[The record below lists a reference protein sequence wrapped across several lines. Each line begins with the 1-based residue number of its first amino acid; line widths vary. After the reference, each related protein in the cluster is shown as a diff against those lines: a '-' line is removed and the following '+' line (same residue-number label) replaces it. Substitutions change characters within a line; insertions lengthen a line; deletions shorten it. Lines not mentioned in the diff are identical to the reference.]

1 MDSDRDELLQTFTPE
16 AHELLDEIERALLQL
31 ETGRDAHEVL
41 QRVFRATHTLK
52 GSAGSIGLGGLSD
65 LGHAAEDI
73 IESLCR
79 GELPLSTPVVSLLL
93 ETVDAARRLVAE
105 VERGQAERSTSYRG
119 VVARLEEARRGGLK
133 AEEDAGATSARRAT
147 EDDAE
152 GATGI
157 KSIRVAV
164 EKLDCMADLIG
175 ELTLGRNRIARTLRA
190 VRGDAG
196 AALRDEM
203 EEQDRLC
210 KELEEAVRAARMVPV
225 GPWFRHYERTVR
237 DLAHA
242 HGRQARLLVVHGD
255 VEVDTAV
262 VERFRDAL
270 THILRNAICHGIEPP
285 EARRAA
291 GKDPCGTITL
301 HAAHER
307 GGIALRIS
315 DDGAGMSRERIA
327 ARVCA
332 LGRHPEPE
340 ALPDHEL
347 FSLVFEPGFS
357 TAAESSHLAGRGMGM
372 DVVRR
377 SVESIQGTI
386 RIESR
391 EGHGTSLSIQLPLTL
406 ATIEGLSVGIGGE
419 RYVIPLRAVLACCD
433 LPRGA
438 LAHGGAQGLMI
449 RRGRALPCVRLR
461 ALFGLGGSPPPDERV
476 VIVAHDG
483 SEAGLVVDLLDGEGR
498 TVVKPL
504 GQLFRRVRGISGSTI
519 LGDGSVAMILDVD
532 ALLGGVL
539 GDLGPVEAP
548 DERRAAPAAAGG
560 SPG

>member
-1 MDSDRDELLQTFTPE
+1 MDSDRDELLQTFLPE
-16 AHELLDEIERALLQL
+16 AHEILDEIERALLQL
-31 ETGRDAHEVL
+31 ETGSNVHDVL

-52 GSAGSIGLGGLSD
+52 GSAGSVGLGGLSD

-73 IESLCR
+73 IEALCNDD
-79 GELPLSTPVVSLLL
+79 LPLTTPLVSLLL

-105 VERGQAERSTSYRG
+105 VEKGQVERSTSHRE
-119 VVARLEEARRGGLK
+119 VVARLQEARRGGLE
-133 AEEDAGATSARRAT
+133 APQDARATSARRAT
-147 EDDAE
+147 GDDAE
-152 GATGI
+152 EAASI

-164 EKLDCMADLIG
+164 EKLDRMADLIG
-175 ELTLGRNRIARTLRA
+175 ELTLGRNRIMRKLRA
-190 VRGDAG
+190 VRGEAG

-203 EEQDRLC
+203 EEQERLC
-210 KELEEAVRAARMVPV
+210 KELEEAVRAARMVPI

-237 DLAHA
+237 DLAHS
-242 HGRQARLLVVHGD
+242 HGRLARLVVVDGD

-270 THILRNAICHGIEPP
+270 THLLRNAICHGIEPP
-285 EARRAA
+285 EARLAA

-307 GGIALRIS
+307 GGIALRIA
-315 DDGAGMSRERIA
+315 DDGAGMSRERIV
-327 ARVCA
+327 ARVRA
-332 LGRHPEPE
+332 QGRHPAPD
-340 ALPDHEL
+340 ALSDHEL
-347 FSLVFEPGFS
+347 FNLVFEPGFS

-377 SVESIQGTI
+377 RVASIQGTI

-391 EGHGTSLSIQLPLTL
+391 EGHGTSLVIQLPLTL
-406 ATIEGLSVGIGGE
+406 ATIEGLSVGIGDE

-438 LAHGGAQGLMI
+438 FAPGGTQGLMV

-461 ALFGLGGSPPPDERV
+461 ALFRLGGAPPPDERV
-476 VIVAHDG
+476 VIVAHEG
-483 SEAGLVVDLLDGEGR
+483 FEAGLVVDSLDGDGR

-504 GQLFRRVRGISGSTI
+504 GQLFRRVPGISGSTL

-532 ALLGGVL
+532 ALLAGIL
-539 GDLGPVEAP
+539 RDPAPVDAV
-548 DERRAAPAAAGG
+548 DERRAAPAAVGVN
-560 SPG
+560 PG

>member
-1 MDSDRDELLQTFTPE
+1 MDSERDELLHTFVAE
-16 AHELLDEIERALLQL
+16 AHEILDEIERALLQL
-31 ETGRDAHEVL
+31 ETGRDVYDVL

-52 GSAGSIGLGGLSD
+52 GSAGSVGLGGLSD
-65 LGHAAEDI
+65 LGHAAEDV
-73 IESLCR
+73 IEALCR
-79 GELPLSTPVVSLLL
+79 GDLPLTTPVVSLLL

-105 VERGQAERSTSYRG
+105 VERGQVERSTSHQE
-119 VVARLEEARRGGLK
+119 VIARLQEARRGGP
-133 AEEDAGATSARRAT
+133 AEPQGAWATSARRAT

-152 GATGI
+152 GATSI

-164 EKLDCMADLIG
+164 EKLDRMADLIG
-175 ELTLGRNRIARTLRA
+175 ELTLGRNRIVRTLRA
-190 VRGDAG
+190 VRGEAG

-210 KELEEAVRAARMVPV
+210 RELEEAVRAARMVPV

-242 HGRQARLLVVHGD
+242 HGRLARLVVVHGD

-270 THILRNAICHGIEPP
+270 THLLRNAICHGIEAP

-315 DDGAGMSRERIA
+315 DDGAGMRRERIA
-327 ARVCA
+327 ARVRA
-332 LGRHPEPE
+332 MGRHPAPD

-347 FSLVFEPGFS
+347 FGLVFEPGFS
-357 TAAESSHLAGRGMGM
+357 TATESSHLAGRGMGM

-377 SVESIQGTI
+377 RVESIQGTI

-391 EGHGTSLSIQLPLTL
+391 EGHGTSLLIQLPLTL
-406 ATIEGLSVGIGGE
+406 ATIEGLSVGIGDE

-433 LPRGA
+433 LPRGS
-438 LAHGGAQGLMI
+438 LAHGGVQGLMV

-476 VIVAHDG
+476 VIVALDG
-483 SEAGLVVDLLDGEGR
+483 FEAGLVVDSLDGEGR

-504 GQLFRRVRGISGSTI
+504 GQLFRRVPGISGSTI

-532 ALLGGVL
+532 ALLGGVVRDAVPADAL
-539 GDLGPVEAP
+539 
-548 DERRAAPAAAGG
+548 DERRSAPSAAGG

>member
-1 MDSDRDELLQTFTPE
+1 MDSERDELLQTFIPE
-16 AHELLDEIERALLQL
+16 AHEILDEIERALLQL
-31 ETGRDAHEVL
+31 ETGRNVHDVL

-52 GSAGSIGLGGLSD
+52 GSAGSVGLGGLSD

-73 IESLCR
+73 IEALCR
-79 GELPLSTPVVSLLL
+79 GDLPLTTSVVSLLL

-105 VERGQAERSTSYRG
+105 VEKGQVERSTAHRE
-119 VVARLEEARRGGLK
+119 VVARLEEARRGGPQ
-133 AEEDAGATSARRAT
+133 DARATSASRAT

-152 GATGI
+152 EATSI

-164 EKLDCMADLIG
+164 EKLDRMADLIG
-175 ELTLGRNRIARTLRA
+175 ELTLGRNRIMQKLRA
-190 VRGDAG
+190 VRGEAG

-203 EEQDRLC
+203 EEQERLC
-210 KELEEAVRAARMVPV
+210 KELEEGVRAARMVPV

-237 DLAHA
+237 DLAHS
-242 HGRQARLLVVHGD
+242 HGRLARLVVVHGD

-270 THILRNAICHGIEPP
+270 THLLRNAICHGIETP
-285 EARRAA
+285 EARHAA

-307 GGIALRIS
+307 GGIALRIA
-315 DDGAGMSRERIA
+315 DDGAGMSRERIV
-327 ARVCA
+327 ARVRA
-332 LGRHPEPE
+332 QGRHPAPD
-340 ALPDHEL
+340 ALSDREL
-347 FSLVFEPGFS
+347 FNLVFEPGFS

-377 SVESIQGTI
+377 RVESIQGTI

-406 ATIEGLSVGIGGE
+406 ATIEGLSVGIGDE

-438 LAHGGAQGLMI
+438 FARGGAQGLMV

-461 ALFGLGGSPPPDERV
+461 ALFRLGGPPPPDERV
-476 VIVAHDG
+476 VIVAHEG
-483 SEAGLVVDLLDGEGR
+483 FEAGLVVDSLDGDGR

-504 GQLFRRVRGISGSTI
+504 GQLFRRVPGISGSTL
-519 LGDGSVAMILDVD
+519 LGDGSVAMIVDVD
-532 ALLGGVL
+532 ALLAGVVR
-539 GDLGPVEAP
+539 DPAPVDAV

>member
-1 MDSDRDELLQTFTPE
+1 MDSHRDELLQIFMSE
-16 AHELLDEIERALLQL
+16 AHENLDEIERALLQL
-31 ETGRDAHEVL
+31 ETGPDVHDVL
-41 QRVFRATHTLK
+41 LRVFRAAHTLK
-52 GSAGSIGLGGLSD
+52 GSAGSVGLGGLSD

-73 IESLCR
+73 IEALCS
-79 GELPLSTPVVSLLL
+79 GDLPLTTSVVSLLL

-105 VERGQAERSTSYRG
+105 VEKGQVERSTSHRE
-119 VVARLEEARRGGLK
+119 VVARLQEARRG
-133 AEEDAGATSARRAT
+133 APQDARATSARRAT
-147 EDDAE
+147 EDDLE
-152 GATGI
+152 EATSI

-164 EKLDCMADLIG
+164 EKLDRMADLIG
-175 ELTLGRNRIARTLRA
+175 ELTLGRNRITRRLRA
-190 VRGDAG
+190 VRGEAG
-196 AALRDEM
+196 AALRDEV

-225 GPWFRHYERTVR
+225 GPWFRQYERTVR
-237 DLAHA
+237 DLAQS
-242 HGRQARLLVVHGD
+242 HGRLARLVVVHGD

-270 THILRNAICHGIEPP
+270 THLLRNAICHGIEPP
-285 EARRAA
+285 DARLAA

-307 GGIALRIS
+307 GGIALRIA
-315 DDGAGMSRERIA
+315 DDGAGMSRERIV
-327 ARVCA
+327 ARVRA
-332 LGRHPEPE
+332 QGRHPAPD
-340 ALPDHEL
+340 ALSDHEL
-347 FSLVFEPGFS
+347 FNLVFEPGFS

-377 SVESIQGTI
+377 RVESIQGTI

-406 ATIEGLSVGIGGE
+406 ATIEGLSVGIGDE

-433 LPRGA
+433 LPRDA
-438 LAHGGAQGLMI
+438 LARGGAQGLMV

-461 ALFGLGGSPPPDERV
+461 ALFRLGGSPPPDEHV
-476 VIVAHDG
+476 VVVAHQG
-483 SEAGLVVDLLDGEGR
+483 LEAGLVVDTLDGDGR

-504 GQLFRRVRGISGSTI
+504 CQLFRRVPGISGSTL
-519 LGDGSVAMILDVD
+519 LGDGSVAMIVDVD
-532 ALLGGVL
+532 ALLAGVVR
-539 GDLGPVEAP
+539 DAAPVDAG

-560 SPG
+560 SFG

>member
-1 MDSDRDELLQTFTPE
+1 MDSDRDELLQTFMAE
-16 AHELLDEIERALLQL
+16 AHEILDEIERALLQL
-31 ETGRDAHEVL
+31 ETGRNVHDVL

-52 GSAGSIGLGGLSD
+52 GSAGSMGLGGLSD
-65 LGHAAEDI
+65 LGHAAEDV
-73 IESLCR
+73 IEALCR
-79 GELPLSTPVVSLLL
+79 GDLSLTTAVVSLLL

-105 VERGQAERSTSYRG
+105 VEKGQIERSTSHRE
-119 VVARLEEARRGGLK
+119 VVARLQEARRGGLET
-133 AEEDAGATSARRAT
+133 AEDVRGTSARRAT

-152 GATGI
+152 EATSI

-164 EKLDCMADLIG
+164 EKLDRMADLVG
-175 ELTLGRNRIARTLRA
+175 ELTLGRNRIARKLHA
-190 VRGDAG
+190 ARGEAG

-210 KELEEAVRAARMVPV
+210 KELDEAVRAARMVPV

-242 HGRQARLLVVHGD
+242 HGRQARLFVVHGD

-262 VERFRDAL
+262 IERFRDAL
-270 THILRNAICHGIEPP
+270 THLLRNAICHGIEAP

-307 GGIALRIS
+307 GGIALRIA

-327 ARVCA
+327 AQVRA
-332 LGRHPEPE
+332 QGRHPAPD

-377 SVESIQGTI
+377 RVESIQGTI

-391 EGHGTSLSIQLPLTL
+391 EGRGTSLSIQLPLTL
-406 ATIEGLSVGIGGE
+406 ATIEGLSVGIDDE
-419 RYVIPLRAVLACCD
+419 RYVIPLRSVLACCD
-433 LPRGA
+433 LPRGT
-438 LAHGGAQGLMI
+438 LAHGGTQGLMV

-461 ALFGLGGSPPPDERV
+461 ALFRLDGPPPPDERV
-476 VIVAHDG
+476 VIVAHEG
-483 SEAGLVVDLLDGEGR
+483 SEAGLVVDTLDGEGR

-504 GQLFRRVRGISGSTI
+504 GQLFRRVPGISGSTL

-532 ALLGGVL
+532 ALLGRVL
-539 GDLGPVEAP
+539 RELGPAFALGEGT
-548 DERRAAPAAAGG
+548 AAPAAAGG

>member
-1 MDSDRDELLQTFTPE
+1 MDSDRDELLQTFMPE
-16 AHELLDEIERALLQL
+16 AHEILDEIERALLQL
-31 ETGRDAHEVL
+31 ETGRNVHDVL

-52 GSAGSIGLGGLSD
+52 GSAGSVGLGGLSD

-73 IESLCR
+73 IEALCS
-79 GELPLSTPVVSLLL
+79 GDLPLTTSVVSLLL

-105 VERGQAERSTSYRG
+105 VEKGQVERSTSHRE
-119 VVARLEEARRGGLK
+119 VVARLQEARRGGPQ
-133 AEEDAGATSARRAT
+133 DARATSARGAT

-152 GATGI
+152 EATSI

-164 EKLDCMADLIG
+164 EKLDRMADLIG
-175 ELTLGRNRIARTLRA
+175 ELTLGRNRIMQKLRA
-190 VRGDAG
+190 VRGEAG

-203 EEQDRLC
+203 EEQERLC
-210 KELEEAVRAARMVPV
+210 KELEEGVRAARMVPV

-242 HGRQARLLVVHGD
+242 HGRLARLVVVHGD

-270 THILRNAICHGIEPP
+270 THLLRNAICHGIETP
-285 EARRAA
+285 EARHAA

-307 GGIALRIS
+307 GGIALRIA
-315 DDGAGMSRERIA
+315 DDGAGMSRERIV
-327 ARVCA
+327 ARVRA
-332 LGRHPEPE
+332 QGRHPAPD
-340 ALPDHEL
+340 ALSDHEL
-347 FSLVFEPGFS
+347 FNLVFEPGFS

-377 SVESIQGTI
+377 RVESIQGTI

-406 ATIEGLSVGIGGE
+406 ATIEGLSVGIGDE

-438 LAHGGAQGLMI
+438 FARGGAQGLMV

-461 ALFGLGGSPPPDERV
+461 ALFRLGGPPPPDERV
-476 VIVAHDG
+476 VIVAHEG
-483 SEAGLVVDLLDGEGR
+483 FEAGLVVDSLDGDGR

-504 GQLFRRVRGISGSTI
+504 GQLFRRVPGISGSTL
-519 LGDGSVAMILDVD
+519 LGDGSVAMIVDVD
-532 ALLGGVL
+532 ALLAGIHR
-539 GDLGPVEAP
+539 DPAPVDAV

-560 SPG
+560 NPG

>member
-1 MDSDRDELLQTFTPE
+1 MDRERDELLHTFMAE
-16 AHELLDEIERALLQL
+16 AHEILDEIERALLQL
-31 ETGRDAHEVL
+31 ETGPDVHDVL

-52 GSAGSIGLGGLSD
+52 GSAGSVGLGGLSD

-73 IESLCR
+73 IEALCR
-79 GELPLSTPVVSLLL
+79 GDLPLTTPVVSLLL

-105 VERGQAERSTSYRG
+105 IERGQVERSASHEE
-119 VVARLEEARRGGLK
+119 VIARLQEARRRGPEALQ
-133 AEEDAGATSARRAT
+133 GAWATGARRAT

-152 GATGI
+152 GATTL

-164 EKLDCMADLIG
+164 EKLDRMADLIG
-175 ELTLGRNRIARTLRA
+175 ELTLGRNRLARTLRA
-190 VRGDAG
+190 VRGEAG
-196 AALRDEM
+196 AALRDQM

-210 KELEEAVRAARMVPV
+210 RELEEAVRAARMVPV

-242 HGRQARLLVVHGD
+242 QGRLARLVVLHGD

-270 THILRNAICHGIEPP
+270 THLLRNAICHGIEAP

-327 ARVCA
+327 ARVRA
-332 LGRHPEPE
+332 LGRHPAPD

-391 EGHGTSLSIQLPLTL
+391 EGHGTSLLVQLPLTL
-406 ATIEGLSVGIGGE
+406 ATIEGLSVGIGDE
-419 RYVIPLRAVLACCD
+419 RYVVPLRAVLACCD
-433 LPRGA
+433 LPRGS
-438 LAHGGAQGLMI
+438 LAHGGAQGLML
-449 RRGRALPCVRLR
+449 RSGRALPCVRLR
-461 ALFGLGGSPPPDERV
+461 ALFGLGGAPPPEERV
-476 VIVAHDG
+476 VIVAHGG
-483 SEAGLVVDLLDGEGR
+483 SEAGLVVDALDGEGR

-504 GQLFRRVRGISGSTI
+504 GQLFRRVPGISGSTI

-539 GDLGPVEAP
+539 RDVGQADAL
-548 DERRAAPAAAGG
+548 DERRAAPSAAGG
-560 SPG
+560 APA

>member
-1 MDSDRDELLQTFTPE
+1 MDSPRDELLQTFMAE
-16 AHELLDEIERALLQL
+16 AHEILDEIERALLQL
-31 ETGRDAHEVL
+31 ETGRNVHDVL

-52 GSAGSIGLGGLSD
+52 GSAGSMGLGGLSD
-65 LGHAAEDI
+65 LGHAAEDV
-73 IESLCR
+73 IEALCR
-79 GELPLSTPVVSLLL
+79 GDLPLTMPVVSLLL

-105 VERGQAERSTSYRG
+105 IEKGQVELSTSHRE
-119 VVARLEEARRGGLK
+119 VVARLQEARRGGLE
-133 AEEDAGATSARRAT
+133 AAEDARAASARRAT

-152 GATGI
+152 GATSI

-164 EKLDCMADLIG
+164 EKLDHMADLVG
-175 ELTLGRNRIARTLRA
+175 ELTLGRNRIARKLRA
-190 VRGDAG
+190 ARGEAG

-242 HGRQARLLVVHGD
+242 HGRQARLAVVHGD

-262 VERFRDAL
+262 IERFRDAL
-270 THILRNAICHGIEPP
+270 THLLRNAICHGIEAP

-307 GGIALRIS
+307 GGIALRIA

-327 ARVCA
+327 ARVRA
-332 LGRHPEPE
+332 QGRHPAPD

-377 SVESIQGTI
+377 RVESIQGTI

-391 EGHGTSLSIQLPLTL
+391 EGRGTSLSIQLPLTL
-406 ATIEGLSVGIGGE
+406 ATIEGLSVGIGDE
-419 RYVIPLRAVLACCD
+419 RYVIPLRSVLACCD

-438 LAHGGAQGLMI
+438 LAHGGAQGLMV

-461 ALFGLGGSPPPDERV
+461 ALFRFGGPPPPEERV
-476 VIVAHDG
+476 VIVAHEG
-483 SEAGLVVDLLDGEGR
+483 SEAGLVVDTLDGEGR

-504 GQLFRRVRGISGSTI
+504 GQLFRRVPGISGSTI

-532 ALLGGVL
+532 ALLGRVL
-539 GDLGPVEAP
+539 RELGPADAL
-548 DERRAAPAAAGG
+548 DEGTAAPAAAGG
-560 SPG
+560 SAG